1 MYFPIHLDADPY
13 KKKSIDDYDY
23 PKISFANKYI
33 GGGALSKGFLQEE
46 SLFNSHPELYA
57 TILLCKPIED
67 NEAIKLVGFNKIN
80 NMEKDETI
88 IAIDARNY
96 SKDPR

>member
-1 MYFPIHLDADPY
+1 MCFPIQLDAETY

-33 GGGALSKGFLQEE
+33 GGGALSRGFLQEE

-57 TILLCKPIED
+57 TIILCKPIDD

-80 NMEKDETI
+80 SMQKGETI

-96 SKDPR
+96 FKEPR